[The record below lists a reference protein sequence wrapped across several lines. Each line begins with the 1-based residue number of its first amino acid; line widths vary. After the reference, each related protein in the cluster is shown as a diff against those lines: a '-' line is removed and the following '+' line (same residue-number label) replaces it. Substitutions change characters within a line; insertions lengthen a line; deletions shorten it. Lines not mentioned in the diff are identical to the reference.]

1 MSEKKTIFVQHRRE
15 YYNDFEDC
23 LRDYRQQG
31 QKTKSKQSKVHH
43 SDGDNNGESDSEYVD
58 CTDATTCDLRHQ
70 STLSSKSMPHVP
82 TGNYH
87 HDHETGNRTV
97 FSITTKQQAQLSA
110 TNNEL
115 GSAQIKHAKSQTAQ
129 LVAYDSNTSFKDTQS
144 NSNNNNRNKN
154 SNQEID
160 KRLVDT
166 TTKVD
171 EKERSK
177 TFVNEKSM
185 TIDGSATA
193 ISLPKL
199 YVNDLKKPSA
209 VSIDLSDVAAIEKK
223 DEAKEKKRKSCK
235 KKQNSVKDT
244 SQK

>member
-1 MSEKKTIFVQHRRE
+1 MSDKKTIFVQHRRE

-43 SDGDNNGESDSEYVD
+43 SDGDNGESDSEYVD

-87 HDHETGNRTV
+87 ETGNRTV

-115 GSAQIKHAKSQTAQ
+115 GSTQIKHAKSQTAQ
-129 LVAYDSNTSFKDTQS
+129 LVAYDSNTSFKDDTQS
-144 NSNNNNRNKN
+144 NSNNRNNN

-160 KRLVDT
+160 KGLAN
-166 TTKVD
+166 TKVD
-171 EKERSK
+171 EKEKSK

-185 TIDGSATA
+185 TIDGSSSTA
-193 ISLPKL
+193 LSLPKL

-209 VSIDLSDVAAIEKK
+209 VSIDLSDVTATEKK

-235 KKQNSVKDT
+235 KRQNSVKDT

>member
-23 LRDYRQQG
+23 LRDYRQQS
-31 QKTKSKQSKVHH
+31 QKTKSKQTKVHH
-43 SDGDNNGESDSEYVD
+43 SDGDNGESDSEYVD
-58 CTDATTCDLRHQ
+58 CTDAATCDLRHQ

-87 HDHETGNRTV
+87 HETGNRSL

-115 GSAQIKHAKSQTAQ
+115 GSTQIKQAKSHT
-129 LVAYDSNTSFKDTQS
+129 AYDSKSSFKDTQS
-144 NSNNNNRNKN
+144 NNNRNKN
-154 SNQEID
+154 SNQVID

-166 TTKVD
+166 TKSD
-171 EKERSK
+171 EKEKSK

-185 TIDGSATA
+185 TIDGSSTA

-209 VSIDLSDVAAIEKK
+209 VSIDLSDVAAAEKK

-235 KKQNSVKDT
+235 KRQSSVRDT